1 MYTRVFEI
9 ERTKLLFD
17 QCINSTN
24 NFLQFEFISIFILAY
39 SCFECTYNIHEKIE
53 KKKMKTH
60 THTKKLE

>member
-53 KKKMKTH
+53 KKKK
-60 THTKKLE
+60 